1 MYYILLE
8 NSNAEQFY
16 QEVERGTLQ
25 RCCDL
30 LGNTI
35 PSPAIN
41 NWVVD
46 SNPLQPAWALPDNPP
61 PAIIHPVIISRLDF
75 RNRFNINEK
84 IAIYTALSQSIELR
98 IWLDDLTTAEY
109 IDLSSARTIDGLS
122 ALVASG
128 ILSQIRMNEILN
140 A

>member
-16 QEVERGTLQ
+16 QEVEHGTLQ

-35 PSPAIN
+35 LSPTIN

-46 SNPLQPAWALPDNPP
+46 SNPPQPSWALPDNPP
-61 PAIIHPVIISRLDF
+61 PEIIYPIIISRLDF
-75 RNRFNINEK
+75 RNRFIMNEK
-84 IAIYTALSQSIELR
+84 IAIYNASAQSVEIQ

-109 IDLSSARTIDGLS
+109 VDLSSSRTIEGLS
-122 ALVASG
+122 ALVVAG
-128 ILSQIRMNEILN
+128 IISQPRMNEILN

>member
-16 QEVERGTLQ
+16 QEVERGFLQ

-35 PSPAIN
+35 QSPAIN

-46 SNPLQPAWALPDNPP
+46 SNPPQPAWALPDNPP
-61 PAIIHPVIISRLDF
+61 PAIIYPIIISRLDF
-75 RNRFNINEK
+75 RSRFTMNEK
-84 IAIYTALSQSIELR
+84 IAIYTAASQSVELR
-98 IWLDDLTTAEY
+98 IWLDDLITAEY
-109 IDLSSARTIDGLS
+109 VDLSSARTIDGLS